1 MAKSTILALQAAAII
16 IEKLKHTRATNA
28 KVVKKRNIK
37 VKYIT

>member
-1 MAKSTILALQAAAII
+1 MAKSAKLALQAAAII
-16 IEKLKHTRATNA
+16 TEELKHAQAINA